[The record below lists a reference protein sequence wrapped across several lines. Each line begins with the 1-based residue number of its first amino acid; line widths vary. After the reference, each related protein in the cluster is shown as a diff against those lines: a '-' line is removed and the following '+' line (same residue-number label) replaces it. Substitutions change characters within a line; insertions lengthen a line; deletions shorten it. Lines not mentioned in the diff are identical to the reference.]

1 VREKSARIKPR
12 RADKVEGVFK
22 LLIFYLGMT
31 ETDFENDL
39 KLTTVLLFSS
49 SLGLKSV
56 IPNPARE
63 QARLYRDKKYR
74 RS

>member
-1 VREKSARIKPR
+1 
-12 RADKVEGVFK
+12 
-22 LLIFYLGMT
+22 MT

-39 KLTTVLLFSS
+39 KLTTVLLFSF
-49 SLGLKSV
+49 SLGLTGV